1 MSALFA
7 DPNLVFIGRSVRG
20 DLTKIGVDFKCKPL
34 MEKVRSI
41 DIGTEAAKRGMT
53 RSNPGLEAVVE
64 AALGICSFKPPGV
77 RLSKWSSM
85 TLSPQQLLYA
95 ALDVALA
102 IRSYGAILLKP
113 DLTRRLSAAEAIPG
127 TTVDVV
133 ASRGSINS
141 LISRAAHGEIAAPEA
156 WETPAGAIQE
166 SSSYGP
172 GRVTIKR
179 CWRRA

>member
-41 DIGTEAAKRGMT
+41 DIGTEAANRGMT

-85 TLSPQQLLYA
+85 PLSSQQELYA

-141 LISRAAHGEIAAPEA
+141 LISRAAHAEVAAPEA
-156 WETPAGAIQE
+156 WETPAGCNPRE
-166 SSSYGP
+166 LKSSS
-172 GRVTIKR
+172 
-179 CWRRA
+179 